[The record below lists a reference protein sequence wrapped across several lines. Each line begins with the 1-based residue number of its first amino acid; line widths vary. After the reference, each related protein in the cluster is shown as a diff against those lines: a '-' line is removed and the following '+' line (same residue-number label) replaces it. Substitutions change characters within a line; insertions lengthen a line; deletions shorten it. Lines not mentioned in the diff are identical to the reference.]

1 MSALPENL
9 DAGEAA
15 GPWERLKAN
24 WAQARGRLQMQWGR
38 LTDDQLE
45 VIEGRREL
53 LLGKLQE
60 AYGIDRDEADR
71 QLLAWERD
79 EERRTAGEGGAV

>member
-1 MSALPENL
+1 LNDTAADG

-24 WAQARGRLQMQWGR
+24 WAQTRARLQVQWGR

-53 LLGKLQE
+53 LLGQMQQS
-60 AYGIDRDEADR
+60 YGIDREEAER
-71 QLLAWERD
+71 QLAAWECE
-79 EERRTAGEGGAV
+79 EERRAAARRGAV